1 MQKGVVLLITISKR
15 DGKQKLSGMKMETQ
29 GSA

>member
-15 DGKQKLSGMKMETQ
+15 DGKQKLSAMKIEE
-29 GSA
+29 